1 MAEKGALGHMPP
13 GWPDEV
19 RPPGTPDWES
29 SAVTWLLDLVPEY
42 RRHATIR
49 RHPLVLAFIARHII
63 DGATEGARHGYR
75 TTRSE
80 LGELVPPHVVDAALT
95 SLRTE
100 GRRMAATARAV
111 GLVERAL
118 RGEVFKTAL

>member
-1 MAEKGALGHMPP
+1 MVEKGALGNVPT
-13 GWPDEV
+13 GWPDGV
-19 RPPGTPDWES
+19 SPPGTPDWEA
-29 SAVTWLLDLVPEY
+29 SAVAWLVDLVPEY
-42 RRHATIR
+42 RQHATVR
-49 RHPLVLAFIARHII
+49 RHPVVLAFIARHVL
-63 DGATEGARHGYR
+63 DGATEGACHGYR

-95 SLRTE
+95 TLRTE

-118 RGEVFKTAL
+118 RG

>member
-1 MAEKGALGHMPP
+1 
-13 GWPDEV
+13 
-19 RPPGTPDWES
+19 
-29 SAVTWLLDLVPEY
+29 
-42 RRHATIR
+42 
-49 RHPLVLAFIARHII
+49 LAFIARHVT

-95 SLRTE
+95 ALRTE

-118 RGEVFKTAL
+118 RGEVFKPSL